1 MIQAVLDTNVL
12 ISALIRDGKPRKL
25 LLEMVRGKA
34 DLILSR
40 EILEEFA
47 EVAADQKIRKY
58 VDEEDVAE
66 FLRIICGVAKI
77 IEVRSRFNTV
87 QRDPGD
93 DIILRIA
100 YDADADFI
108 ISGDEHLLSL
118 REFRGIE
125 ILTVNDF
132 LCSIS

>member
-34 DLILSR
+34 DLILSK

-93 DIILRIA
+93 DIILRTA
-100 YDADADFI
+100 YDADFI